1 NSGIGFKII
10 GTIISVIILGALI
23 ITNPTKSDFQNY
35 ISNRIQKSSGNTE
48 DSSNKFLSALTTL
61 AVNQITERDNYFVCS
76 IYTVNTTSFKM
87 FSDKVP
93 DNPKFLGILGQFIPL
108 NVSFKDKGEN
118 SDQQAESVSVPVPA
132 QEVPPPAL
140 APEVQ

>member
-1 NSGIGFKII
+1 
-10 GTIISVIILGALI
+10 
-23 ITNPTKSDFQNY
+23 
-35 ISNRIQKSSGNTE
+35 
-48 DSSNKFLSALTTL
+48 
-61 AVNQITERDNYFVCS
+61 
-76 IYTVNTTSFKM
+76 M

-140 APEVQ
+140 APECQLQPLPQKCRHQPLRQGQKQKAQLQL